1 MTPKPLGLNIKKE
14 PNYLRNPLE
23 NFEPKPNSFVMIWH
37 HFCLGVNSETTQIWR
52 PHISHWNSHTR
63 DSPRCQEEVC
73 AGFLPRFARLRSQQA
88 LEHGQKQTP
97 TCSTHSGAPEHAP
110 ALGPAR
116 TVSWQAEPVPPPT
129 PSPIKPAKASTVC
142 PRSLSTSPER
152 KITGVCPAHGVPV
165 ATREP
170 TTVDRLTE
178 PFPAPSDPRERLY
191 VPRWSSQSEESSSA
205 SPETPNQGHRTS
217 PDRRRT

>member
-1 MTPKPLGLNIKKE
+1 
-14 PNYLRNPLE
+14 
-23 NFEPKPNSFVMIWH
+23 
-37 HFCLGVNSETTQIWR
+37 VNSETTQIWR

-88 LEHGQKQTP
+88 FEQGQKHTS
-97 TCSTHSGAPEHAP
+97 TCSTRPDPARARPAPDPARP
-110 ALGPAR
+110 ALR
-116 TVSWQAEPVPPPT
+116 QAKPVPLPT
-129 PSPIKPAKASTVC
+129 PINPAEALTVR

-165 ATREP
+165 AARAP
-170 TTVDRLTE
+170 TTVDRPTE

-191 VPRWSSQSEESSSA
+191 VPR
-205 SPETPNQGHRTS
+205 
-217 PDRRRT
+217 